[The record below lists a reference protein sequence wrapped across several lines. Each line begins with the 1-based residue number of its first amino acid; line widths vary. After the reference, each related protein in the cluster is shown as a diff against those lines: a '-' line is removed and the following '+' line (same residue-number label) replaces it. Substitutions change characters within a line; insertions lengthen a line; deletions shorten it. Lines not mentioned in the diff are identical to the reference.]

1 MHRDFINIREMEKTF
16 TGINTWANTSWYL
29 VTCQGWGTNTVVVVV
44 GACVVCTHAQ
54 SDPEKS
60 LLSLFVSFIFL
71 VFRRKRQYSNHKM
84 FQKLENW
91 IYFKSSSKECHQCTM
106 FLSTVFV
113 DFLNLKLCLLI
124 IYSPL
129 DTTIQLKY
137 VSVLQWV
144 DIFIFFNVFVY

>member
-1 MHRDFINIREMEKTF
+1 MQ
-16 TGINTWANTSWYL
+16 
-29 VTCQGWGTNTVVVVV
+29 VGTLSRVKGGGQTLLLLSSEPVLFARMRN
-44 GACVVCTHAQ
+44 
-54 SDPEKS
+54 PILKKS

-129 DTTIQLKY
+129 DTTIQLKFM
-137 VSVLQWV
+137 SVFQWV